1 MEFKGRNR
9 LSRYGFKSLMPYEN
23 LGKLSKT
30 ELLTI
35 FLTKLNKPRVKIA
48 SGNSYS
54 LTRPWETT
62 AFNDDKFLIE
72 IH

>member
-9 LSRYGFKSLMPYEN
+9 LSCYGFKSLMPYEN